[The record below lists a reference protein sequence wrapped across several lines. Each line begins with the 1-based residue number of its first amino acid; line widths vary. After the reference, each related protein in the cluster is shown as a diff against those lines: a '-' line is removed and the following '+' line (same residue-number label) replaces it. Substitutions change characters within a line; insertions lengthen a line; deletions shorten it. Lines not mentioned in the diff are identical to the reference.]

1 MKTAIFHD
9 AAISELNEAVE
20 YYDSQ
25 CTGLGREFRL
35 AAESA
40 VEQITAHPNRWPKY
54 KNTAVR
60 HCLVRRFPY
69 VIFYLDEPNR
79 LWILAVA
86 HARRRPGYWKSRL
99 SDT

>member
-40 VEQITAHPNRWPKY
+40 VEQITAHPQP
-54 KNTAVR
+54 
-60 HCLVRRFPY
+60 
-69 VIFYLDEPNR
+69 
-79 LWILAVA
+79 VA
-86 HARRRPGYWKSRL
+86 EV
-99 SDT
+99 